1 MPLPRDQNGGGLPRP
16 MDHHLDPSFLLAF
29 AAALVGAK
37 LLGELVERFGQ
48 PAVLGELLAGVI
60 LGPSV
65 LGFVPLSEGIFLLAE
80 IGVILLLF
88 EVGLETD
95 LQELIRVGRPAIAVA
110 VAGMV
115 LPFFGGFFLTRL
127 LGHSTLTAVFVGA
140 ALTATSIGI
149 TARVL
154 SELKALDTREG
165 QIILGAA
172 VADDIL
178 GLVVLSVVSRLAAG
192 EGEVVATAV
201 RATSLALGFLALA
214 LAVGIPLGSRLIGI
228 VGRANVR
235 GVLVAV
241 SVALALLLAFSAE
254 KAGSAPIVGAFAAGL
269 VLARTNRRHDIDTAL
284 RPIVDIFAPIFFVF
298 VGAQVNVAYLNPF
311 VAENRAAL
319 LLALGLTIVGFLGKF
334 AAGYVAWGGV
344 RRSFIGAGMVPRGEV
359 GLIFAS
365 IGRATGALPERVFVA
380 VVLTVFATTFI
391 APPLL
396 KALRPNKREQP
407 RPRPA

>member
-1 MPLPRDQNGGGLPRP
+1 MPLRRDKTRGATETP

-29 AAALVGAK
+29 ASALLGAK
-37 LLGELVERFGQ
+37 ILGELVERIGQ

-60 LGPSV
+60 LGPSL
-65 LGFVPLSEGIFLLAE
+65 LGLVPLSEGMFLLAE
-80 IGVILLLF
+80 VGVILLLF

-95 LQELIRVGRPAIAVA
+95 LQELLRVGRPAIAVA
-110 VAGMV
+110 IAGMA
-115 LPFFGGFFLTRL
+115 LPFLGGYFLTRL

-149 TARVL
+149 TVRVL

-178 GLVVLSVVSRLAAG
+178 GLVVLSVVSQLAGG

-214 LAVGIPLGSRLIGI
+214 LALGIPLGSRLINI

-241 SVALALLLAFSAE
+241 SVALALLLAFTAE
-254 KAGSAPIVGAFAAGL
+254 KAGSAPIIGAFAAGL

-319 LLALGLTIVGFLGKF
+319 LLALGLTMVGFLGKF
-334 AAGYVAWGGV
+334 AAGYAAWGDV

-359 GLIFAS
+359 GLIFAA
-365 IGRATGALPERVFVA
+365 IGRSSGALPERVFVA

-396 KALRPNKREQP
+396 KALRPAAKRSL
-407 RPRPA
+407 